1 MSNSSH
7 SLSRWK
13 ANHSLVCILGI
24 ILNLSF
30 AVPLLVWPEF
40 ILTLFKIPVGN
51 TVIWTRFAGG
61 LLILLSVFYTP
72 MIYDLDR
79 FRILA
84 WFQVFPSRAFGA
96 LFFLGAVVIFGA
108 PAGFLMATVIDGS
121 ISILSLYCLIKIVGL
136 EQDIANGRADT

>member
-1 MSNSSH
+1 MTNASH
-7 SLSRWK
+7 SLSHWK

-24 ILNLSF
+24 LLNLSF
-30 AVPLLVWPEF
+30 AVPLLLWPQWV
-40 ILTLFKIPVGN
+40 LTLFNIPLGN
-51 TVIWTRFAGG
+51 LIWTRFAGG

-79 FRILA
+79 YRILA

-108 PAGFLMATVIDGS
+108 SPGFLMATMIDGS
-121 ISILSLYCLIKIVGL
+121 ISILSLICLIKIVGL
-136 EQDIANGRADT
+136 EQDIATGRAET